1 MRPALPYRA
10 MYGSGSLGQKGSVL
24 KPATI
29 IGMLFVLV
37 AMVVYSIGVWG
48 AFRRRSFTRTH
59 LTLLAVGLVFD
70 IGATV
75 AMSSTIGWTLDL
87 RPGPPLLHTVLALVA
102 FFGMLAGTV
111 AAYVS
116 FRRTD
121 TGSMKSVTRWIV
133 APWVLWAFMFVW
145 GSTRIGLK

>member
-1 MRPALPYRA
+1 
-10 MYGSGSLGQKGSVL
+10 
-24 KPATI
+24 
-29 IGMLFVLV
+29 MLFVLV

-59 LTLLAVGLVFD
+59 LILLAIGLLFD
-70 IGATV
+70 IGATA

-87 RPGPPLLHTVLALVA
+87 RAGLPLAHTVLALLA

-111 AAYVS
+111 AAYMAY
-116 FRRTD
+116 RRDD
-121 TGSMKSVTRWIV
+121 TSGMKSVTRWIV

-145 GSTRIGLK
+145 GSSRIGLK